1 MAKSRI
7 ARIGDKLYDLGTMNK
22 SFLQVAKDLQTV
34 GIKNCYF
41 LLEIYDYSLVNI
53 DPFSVGPDGHT
64 NLTQDQITRIMTE
77 CMRNPWYY
85 LREISRIPDP
95 GGTAVPYKANR
106 GNIAQAWCI
115 LHGLDSWLNLT
126 RQQGKTQSALAL
138 ESWMYSF
145 GTSQSQFIYI
155 NKSGEDSKT
164 NLKRTSDQ
172 IRFLPEYLRFESFTD
187 ADGKVTKATN
197 NATKMGHPIN
207 GNTIITKPKA
217 TSYDSALSLARGLT
231 SPIQHFDEAEFTPHI
246 KTIVANSVSTYE
258 TAAARAE
265 ANGAMHA
272 RIFTSTPG
280 DLDSAPGREAQEI
293 LDKTAKW
300 TERIYDMT
308 KEEIQDYLDSQGKD
322 CNKILYIEYQYYQI
336 GLTEEWL
343 KNISAKIGDPMTV
356 RREILLQ
363 RLHGSSLSP
372 FSQEDIQYLI
382 EIAHKPIDELWLLDY
397 YRFDI
402 YKKLNPRIP
411 YIIGVDCSTGTGGDN
426 NAITILNPYTVEP
439 EAEFECSY
447 IGETKFEELLISLI
461 DVLPRGVLC
470 IERNSVG
477 DSIIDH
483 LLNSKIR
490 SHLYYDKAKDLVEE
504 KSIESS
510 TIESMLKK
518 QAAIKTYYGVYTD
531 KKSREDMIAI
541 LTRHVNEFKEKF
553 VTQNI
558 TRDISRLIKTSS
570 GKVEAG
576 PGWHDD
582 SIMSYLMCLYVY
594 YHGNNLPVFGI
605 IKGSVQT
612 EEMNKGM
619 KRASEIDPSLVDPRL
634 IESVK
639 KQEQQIIEQ
648 KQWESMMK
656 EAAIRAQRDTYR
668 LTKAGEIQN
677 SIFNNTPG
685 EVMEEIDDNNSGNI
699 DLSFFNS
706 INGF

>member
-7 ARIGDKLYDLGTMNK
+7 ARIGDKLYDLGTQNR

-41 LLEIYDYSLVNI
+41 MLEIYDYSLVNI

-126 RQQGKTQSALAL
+126 RQQGKTQSAIAM
-138 ESWMYSF
+138 ETWMYSF

-164 NLKRTSDQ
+164 NLKRTGDQ

-187 ADGKVTKATN
+187 DDGKVTKATN

-207 GNTIITKPKA
+207 GNTIITKAKA
-217 TSYDSALSLARGLT
+217 TSYDTALSLARGLT

-258 TAAARAE
+258 TAAARAK
-265 ANGAMHA
+265 ANGAMYA

-280 DLDSAPGREAQEI
+280 DLDSPAGQEAQEI

-300 TERIYDMT
+300 TERLYDMT
-308 KEEIQDYLDSQGKD
+308 EEEIQEYIDSQGKD

-336 GLTEEWL
+336 GLTEDWL
-343 KNISAKIGDPMTV
+343 KNISAKIGDPLTV

-372 FSQEDIQYLI
+372 FNQEDIQYLI
-382 EIAHKPIDELWLLDY
+382 EIAHKPIDEMWLLEY

-402 YKKLNPRIP
+402 YKKLNPRIT
-411 YIIGVDCSTGTGGDN
+411 YLIGVDCSTGTNGDN
-426 NAITILNPYTVEP
+426 NAITILNPYTLEV

-447 IGETKFEELLISLI
+447 IGETKFEALLIELI
-461 DVLPRGVLC
+461 SILPRAVLC

-490 SHLYYDKAKDLVEE
+490 ANLYYDRAKDLVEDNAIA
-504 KSIESS
+504 SG

-518 QAAIKTYYGVYTD
+518 QASMKSYYGVYTGT
-531 KKSREDMIAI
+531 KSREDMMAI
-541 LTRHVNEFKEKF
+541 LVRHVQEYKEKF
-553 VTQNI
+553 ITQNI
-558 TRDISRLIKTSS
+558 TRDISRLIRTSS
-570 GKVEAG
+570 GKIEAG
-576 PGWHDD
+576 PGFHDD
-582 SIMSYLMCLYVY
+582 SVMSYLMCLYVY

-605 IKGSVQT
+605 IKGKLNEDEQ
-612 EEMNKGM
+612 NKGL
-619 KRASEIDPSLVDPRL
+619 KHASEIDPSLVDPRL

-639 KQEQQIIEQ
+639 KQEQQIAQQEQ
-648 KQWESMMK
+648 WKQLMK
-656 EAAIRAQRDTYR
+656 EAAIKAQKDTYK
-668 LTKAGEIQN
+668 LVKAGEIQN
-677 SIFNNTPG
+677 TVYNNTPG
-685 EVMEEIDDNNSGNI
+685 EIIEQMDDDTNGSI